1 MPSLDRSD
9 AALIGEEVARS
20 LKNTGFASGAMSGAQ
35 MRDQLTNG
43 IFNVG
48 SSFGKLSTGAYS
60 LKDALDDTAKVFNIF
75 PGIGEILGGVFTK
88 TIGHLKEMNDSLI
101 TSGRFG
107 VTFNQNLFGYTSRL
121 AEAGISFERFNSL
134 LQSANKQIMGLGM
147 NAQQSADLFLATNR
161 ALMVDPLVLKMNLLG
176 ISLTELQDQTAI
188 TTTIFK
194 SIDRTKM
201 EEKSVTE
208 LLKQATISAT
218 IEIDN
223 MARVT
228 GRSRQEIQKDID
240 KKMTERDMRV
250 LQSAMDVGQRENLNR
265 ANAMLANLPEKMSDL
280 YVQLMVKK
288 GPMTREGAEQLAA
301 LDYLSPGLAR
311 AFFQMSQ
318 AKDEKEQERLR
329 QQFEFLYG
337 RAMANT
343 DRMQKDMTNLIGVQG
358 GVAEVV
364 KDLIGGARANYGVA
378 LGQQYRGAG
387 ADFARF
393 QEIQQEN
400 ANLRAAVGRAQLTT
414 TQPGGSGA
422 MVSQILLLLDRALTL
437 GPQAVAKVMEGFEGK
452 LGEKLTGLDPEKQV
466 QRLLDLQNNMAEKDL
481 KDIWNELTNSTGVNL
496 NNPTDRPNIP
506 RYGETPDRPLNVN
519 VTNTRLNVSS
529 EGQPSLRLNAMP
541 ERARYGGSLNASG
554 PTKMGKW
561 FENFADGYDLEGHGI
576 ESMVRYDQKEAFALD
591 VLRETG
597 ILPSLAANLK
607 GAIASSSGDTSRE
620 LINAIN
626 NLPQQ
631 MKLPD
636 IAPGTT
642 DEDDKKILAELLD
655 RLNNKMEKLIG
666 AVEDGSRGTV
676 KAVRNTNNLIG

>member
-1 MPSLDRSD
+1 MALDRSD
-9 AALIGEEVARS
+9 AALIGEEVAKS
-20 LKNTGFASGAMSGAQ
+20 LKNTGFASGAMSGQQ

-48 SSFGKLSTGAYS
+48 SSFGKLSMGAYD
-60 LKDALDDTAKVFNIF
+60 LKDALNDTAKVFSIF
-75 PGIGEILGGVFTK
+75 PGVGDVLGGVFTK

-121 AEAGISFERFNSL
+121 AEAGISFERFNTL
-134 LQSANKQIMGLGM
+134 LQSANRQIMGLGQ
-147 NAQQSADLFLATNR
+147 NAQQSADFFLATNK
-161 ALMVDPLVLKMNLLG
+161 ALMADPLVLKMNLLG
-176 ISLTELQDQTAI
+176 ISLTELQDQSAI
-188 TTTIFK
+188 TANIFK
-194 SIDRTKM
+194 LVDRSKM
-201 EEKSVTE
+201 DERGIIETM
-208 LLKQATISAT
+208 KQATISAT
-218 IEIDN
+218 LEIDN

-240 KKMTERDMRV
+240 KKMTERDMR
-250 LQSAMDVGQRENLNR
+250 LLRAGMDDQQLANLNR
-265 ANAMLANLPEKMSDL
+265 ANAMLAQLPEKYADL
-280 YVQLMVKK
+280 YAQLIVKK
-288 GPMTREGAEQLAA
+288 GPMTREGAEQIAA

-311 AFFQMSQ
+311 AFYQMSQ
-318 AKDEKEQERLR
+318 AKDAQEQERLR
-329 QQFEFLYG
+329 QQFEFLLG
-337 RAMANT
+337 RAMANQ
-343 DRMQKDMTNLIGVQG
+343 DRMQREMTNLVGAQG

-364 KDLIGGARANYGVA
+364 KELIGGARANYGTA
-378 LGQQYRGAG
+378 LAQQFRGAG
-387 ADFARF
+387 GDFDRF

-400 ANLRAAVGRAQLTT
+400 ANLRKAVAAAQLTT
-414 TQPGGSGA
+414 NQPGGSGA

-437 GPQAVAKVMEGFEGK
+437 GPQAVAKVMQGFETTLGVK
-452 LGEKLTGLDPEKQV
+452 LQGLEPEKQV
-466 QRLLDLQNNMAEKDL
+466 QRLLDLQTNMNEKDV
-481 KDIWNELTNSTGVNL
+481 KDIWNELTGSTAVDL
-496 NNPTDRPNIP
+496 NNPENRPNLP

-519 VTNTRLNVSS
+519 VTNTRLNVSTD
-529 EGQPSLRLNAMP
+529 GQPNLRLNAMP
-541 ERARYGGSLNASG
+541 ERGRYGGSLNASG
-554 PTKMGKW
+554 TTKMGKW
-561 FENFADGYDLEGHGI
+561 FENFEDGYDLRGHGI
-576 ESMVRYDQKEAFALD
+576 ESIVRYDQKEAFALD

-636 IAPGTT
+636 VLPESDT
-642 DEDDKKILAELLD
+642 EEDKKILAGLLD
-655 RLNNKMEKLIG
+655 RLNSKMDKLIG